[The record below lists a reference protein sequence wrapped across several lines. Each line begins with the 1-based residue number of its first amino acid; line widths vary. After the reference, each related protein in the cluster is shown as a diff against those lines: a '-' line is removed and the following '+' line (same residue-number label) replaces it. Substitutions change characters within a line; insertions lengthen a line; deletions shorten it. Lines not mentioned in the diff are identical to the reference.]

1 MAELALQNLVS
12 YHDLISSDLTIAE
25 RPSLLDP
32 KEMIDRLIL
41 NQENDSLVKN
51 LNLVYKKSLFK
62 KFSERSLLT
71 DALRTV

>member
-1 MAELALQNLVS
+1 MAELAIQNLVS
-12 YHDLISSDLTIAE
+12 YHDLNSSDLTIAE

-41 NQENDSLVKN
+41 NHENDSLVKN

-62 KFSERSLLT
+62 KF
-71 DALRTV
+71 